1 MIQEYWYNEQLRAY
15 ILQFCGVF
23 SGLKTLTGL
32 GADGKRTLISVPVLV
47 GNKDRVVAAIQ
58 AGNTQN
64 RPFSLPAMSAWMQGL
79 DLAPE
84 RRKGVGVVD
93 RKVYL
98 PSGGVFPDDL
108 KIATRVMPIPY
119 NANFEL
125 SIYASN
131 TDQMYQILEQLLI
144 LFDPILQIQTTD
156 APFDWTKIT
165 TIELTNISNEEN
177 FPIGGDKRITV
188 WTLGFTMPIYLSAPM
203 DLKENIVHEIN
214 IRLGDLSGFNLEEID
229 SDGTVQPFTEVY
241 GPVIR
246 VSGS

>member
-1 MIQEYWYNEQLRAY
+1 MAIQEYWYNEQLRAY

-23 SGLKTLTGL
+23 AGLTTLSGIGE
-32 GADGKRTLISVPVLV
+32 DGKRTLSRVPIMV

-64 RPFSLPAMSAWMQGL
+64 KPFSLPSMSAWLAGL

-119 NANFEL
+119 NASLEL

-131 TDQMYQILEQLLI
+131 TDQMYQILEQLLLI
-144 LFDPILQIQTTD
+144 FDPMLQIQTTD
-156 APFDWTKIT
+156 ASFDWTKIT
-165 TIELTNISNEEN
+165 VIELVGISNEEN

-188 WTLGFTMPIYLSAPM
+188 WTLSFDLPIYLSAPM
-203 DLKENIVHEIN
+203 DLKENIVREIN
-214 IRLGDLSGFNLEEID
+214 IRLGDLAGFNLEEID
-229 SDGTVQPFTEVY
+229 SDGTVQPFAEVY
-241 GPVIR
+241 GPTIR
-246 VSGS
+246 VTG